1 MRRPLLK
8 RSALAVASIA
18 ALVACSRAFAFA
30 AVVAAHPVVVVAAHP
45 VVAAHAAPV
54 AAAHAAP
61 VARAA
66 APTQAP
72 RYVAPF
78 VYVPPAPPQP
88 TRCDQVRDARCG
100 TMAAAK

>member
-45 VVAAHAAPV
+45 IVAAHAAPV
-54 AAAHAAP
+54 AP

-66 APTQAP
+66 APAQAP

-78 VYVPPAPPQP
+78 VYVPPAPPHP
-88 TRCDQVRDARCG
+88 TRCDQVRDARYG

>member
-1 MRRPLLK
+1 MRRILVIGV
-8 RSALAVASIA
+8 SAAALA
-18 ALVACSRAFAFA
+18 ACSRAFAFA
-30 AVVAAHPVVVVAAHP
+30 AVVAAHPVAVVAAHP
-45 VVAAHAAPV
+45 VVAAHVAPV
-54 AAAHAAP
+54 EAVHVAP

-66 APTQAP
+66 APAQAP

-78 VYVPPAPPQP
+78 VYVPHAPPHP